1 MKMFNKLCV
10 SILSAVFLF
19 TALALP
25 AKACTGVIVGSDL
38 TEDGTTIFGRTE
50 DLEINHN
57 KVYKI
62 NEAGKYKKGEKLVD
76 VSYAEKGGYE
86 FELPHDSYRFTSIS
100 DTTPEYGMFDEAGYN
115 EKGLMADMTV
125 SASASEDVQK
135 VDPYLDG
142 EEEGKPI
149 GISEAI
155 ITTVVL
161 SSADN
166 ALDAVKLI
174 ANEVAKKGAAEGNA
188 LVVAD
193 KTDTWYV
200 EIYSGHEFAA
210 MKYPKDKFS
219 VFPNT
224 FWLNEAK
231 LTKGEESDNYIM
243 SEDEN
248 YLYSK
253 GIFETAKK
261 AKTFEG
267 NEDDRI
273 INLAKS
279 YAEKEFSPSNR
290 SRVASGIKF
299 LNPDSK
305 VDMETETYEFL
316 QDAKKGSISV
326 KNVMDFTRNRLEN
339 FDLEANDR
347 GRDETYPIGNRNTME
362 SHIFQVSKDAEA
374 TNPGIM
380 WLTLGSPLVQPYV
393 AYYPNQEDAID
404 EVKNETN
411 DPEKDKS
418 HYWMAMD
425 TLHMVE
431 ANRDDFMKDITP
443 EIDKFEKEQIANT
456 KVSGEKDPT
465 EKNKEEAK
473 KAFDLLKGFNKDLE
487 DKYKDYL
494 KKNEYEYTFY
504 GRRAT
509 ENFTD
514 TTMEVKKDTSD
525 KALNLQV
532 TPDEDEKGGKI
543 EIVDSYGEPVEKLN
557 NPVKISVPKKAFEK
571 EVAFGSKDDKID
583 VKEEDDKYVFETD
596 KSSVEYKTE
605 GKEEEPS
612 QSNDASSKETSA
624 QSSSNEQETN
634 KTENKSNKTLII
646 IAVAVVAAVV
656 AIFSRKKKN

>member
-1 MKMFNKLCV
+1 MKIFNKLCV
-10 SILSAVFLF
+10 FALSAVFLF

-50 DLEINHN
+50 DLEVNHN

-100 DTTPEYGMFDEAGYN
+100 DTTPEYGYFDEAGYN

-125 SASASEDVQK
+125 SASANEEIQK

-155 ITTVVL
+155 MTTVIL
-161 SSADN
+161 STADN
-166 ALDAVKLI
+166 AMDAVKLL
-174 ANEVAKKGAAEGNA
+174 ADEVATKGAAEGNA
-188 LVVAD
+188 LVVSD
-193 KTDTWYV
+193 KTDLWYV
-200 EIYSGHEFAA
+200 EIYSGHEFVA

-231 LTKGEESDNYIM
+231 LTKGEESDNYII
-243 SEDEN
+243 SEDGN

-267 NEDDRI
+267 NEDERV

-279 YAEKEFSPSNR
+279 YAEKELSPSNR

-299 LNPDSK
+299 LNPDSD
-305 VDMETETYEFL
+305 VDMKTETYEFL
-316 QDAKKGSISV
+316 QDAKKSSISV

-339 FDLEANDR
+339 FDIKANDR
-347 GRDETYPIGNRNTME
+347 GRDDAYPIGNRNTME
-362 SHIFQVSKDAEA
+362 SHIFQIGQNAEA

-380 WLTLGSPLVQPYV
+380 WLTLGSPLVQPFV
-393 AYYPNQEDAID
+393 AYYPNQEGSID
-404 EVKNETN
+404 KVSNETN
-411 DPEKDKS
+411 DPDKEKS
-418 HYWMAMD
+418 HYWLAMD
-425 TLHMVE
+425 TLHMIE
-431 ANRDDFMKDITP
+431 ANREDFMKDITP
-443 EIDKFEKEQIANT
+443 EIDKFEKDEIANT

-465 EKNKEEAK
+465 EKNKKEAQK
-473 KAFDLLKGFNKDLE
+473 SFDLLKGFNKDLE
-487 DKYKDYL
+487 KKYKDYL
-494 KKNEYEYTFY
+494 KKNDYTYTFY
-504 GRRAT
+504 GRKAT

-514 TTMEVKKDTSD
+514 STIDVKKDTSD
-525 KALNLQV
+525 TYLNLQV
-532 TPDEDEKGGKI
+532 EPNEKETGGEIK
-543 EIVDSYGEPVEKLN
+543 IVDSYGNPVEKLN
-557 NPVKISVPKKAFEK
+557 NPVKISIPKKAFEK
-571 EVAFGSKDDKID
+571 QATFGTKDDKID
-583 VKEEDDKYVFETD
+583 VKEEGDKYVFETE
-596 KSSVEYKTE
+596 KSSIKYQTE
-605 GKEEEPS
+605 EKEEKAA
-612 QSNDASSKETSA
+612 SNEKASSDASS
-624 QSSSNEQETN
+624 NEKGT
-634 KTENKSNKTLII
+634 KKSENKSNKSLIV
-646 IAVAVVAAVV
+646 IAVAVIAAVV
-656 AIFSRKKKN
+656 AVFSRKKKN

>member
-1 MKMFNKLCV
+1 MKIFNKLCV

-38 TEDGTTIFGRTE
+38 TEDGSTIFGRTE

-62 NEAGKYKKGEKLVD
+62 NEAGKYKKGEKLTD

-86 FELPHDSYRFTSIS
+86 YELDHDSYRFTSIS
-100 DTTPEYGMFDEAGYN
+100 DTTPEYGIFDEAGYN
-115 EKGLMADMTV
+115 EKGLIADMTV
-125 SASASEDVQK
+125 SASANEDIQK

-142 EEEGKPI
+142 EKEGDPI

-161 SSADN
+161 SSSDN

-174 ANEVAKKGAAEGNA
+174 ANEVATKGAAEGNA
-188 LVVAD
+188 LVVSD

-224 FWLNEAK
+224 FWLNESK
-231 LTKGEESDNYIM
+231 LTEGEESENYIM
-243 SEDEN
+243 SEDGN

-253 GIFETAKK
+253 TIFDTAKK

-267 NEDDRI
+267 NEDERI
-273 INLAKS
+273 IDLAKS

-305 VDMETETYEFL
+305 VDMKTETYEFL

-339 FDLEANDR
+339 FDIEANDR

-362 SHIFQVSKDAEA
+362 SHIFQVPENAQA

-380 WLTLGSPLVQPYV
+380 WLTLGSPLVQPYI
-393 AYYPNQEDAID
+393 AYYPNQEDAI
-404 EVKNETN
+404 EEAKNETN
-411 DPEKDKS
+411 DPDKDKS
-418 HYWMAMD
+418 QYWMAMD

-431 ANRDDFMKDITP
+431 ANRDEFMKDISP

-456 KVSGEKDPT
+456 KISGENDPT
-465 EKNKEEAK
+465 KTNNENAK

-487 DKYKDYL
+487 GKYKDYL
-494 KKNEYEYTFY
+494 KENDYEYTFY
-504 GRRAT
+504 GRRDT
-509 ENFTD
+509 ENFTE
-514 TTMEVKKDTSD
+514 TTMEVPKDTSET
-525 KALNLQV
+525 ALNLNIEAN
-532 TPDEDEKGGKI
+532 EDGKGGKI
-543 EIVDSYGEPVEKLN
+543 DIVDNYGNPVEKLN
-557 NPVKISVPKKAFEK
+557 NPVKISVPKKGFEK
-571 EVAFGSKDDKID
+571 QPTFD
-583 VKEEDDKYVFETD
+583 VKDSKIEVKEDSDSYVFETEKTSLNY
-596 KSSVEYKTE
+596 KSDGEKSENKDNKEEKTE
-605 GKEEEPS
+605 
-612 QSNDASSKETSA
+612 SND
-624 QSSSNEQETN
+624 SSNEKKDE
-634 KTENKSNKTLII
+634 KKSDKKSNKGLII
-646 IAVAVVAAVV
+646 GAIVVIAALVA
-656 AIFSRKKKN
+656 FFKKKK

>member
-86 FELPHDSYRFTSIS
+86 
-100 DTTPEYGMFDEAGYN
+100 
-115 EKGLMADMTV
+115 KGLMADMTV

-174 ANEVAKKGAAEGNA
+174 ANEVATKGAAEGNA

-200 EIYSGHEFAA
+200 EIYSGHEFVA

-305 VDMETETYEFL
+305 IDMETETYEFL

-347 GRDETYPIGNRNTME
+347 GRDETYPIGNRKTME

-411 DPEKDKS
+411 DPQKDKS

-634 KTENKSNKTLII
+634 QTENKSNKTLII

>member
-1 MKMFNKLCV
+1 MKIFNKLCV
-10 SILSAVFLF
+10 FALSAVFLF

-50 DLEINHN
+50 DLEVNHN

-100 DTTPEYGMFDEAGYN
+100 DTTPEYGYFDEAGYN

-125 SASASEDVQK
+125 SASANEEIQK

-142 EEEGKPI
+142 EEKGKPI

-155 ITTVVL
+155 MTTVIL
-161 SSADN
+161 STADN
-166 ALDAVKLI
+166 AMDAVKLL
-174 ANEVAKKGAAEGNA
+174 ADEVATKGASEGNA
-188 LVVAD
+188 LVVSD
-193 KTDTWYV
+193 KTDLWYV
-200 EIYSGHEFAA
+200 EIYSGHEFVA

-231 LTKGEESDNYIM
+231 LTKGEESDNYII
-243 SEDEN
+243 SEDGN

-267 NEDDRI
+267 NEDERV

-279 YAEKEFSPSNR
+279 YAEKELSPSNR

-299 LNPDSK
+299 LNPDSD
-305 VDMETETYEFL
+305 VDMKTETYEFL
-316 QDAKKGSISV
+316 QDAKKSSISV

-339 FDLEANDR
+339 FDIKANDR
-347 GRDETYPIGNRNTME
+347 GRDDAYPIGNRNTME
-362 SHIFQVSKDAEA
+362 SHIFQIGQNAEA

-380 WLTLGSPLVQPYV
+380 WLTLGSPLVQPFV
-393 AYYPNQEDAID
+393 AYYPNQEGSID
-404 EVKNETN
+404 KVSNETN
-411 DPEKDKS
+411 DPDKEKS
-418 HYWMAMD
+418 HYWLAMD

-431 ANRDDFMKDITP
+431 ANREDFMKDITP
-443 EIDKFEKEQIANT
+443 EIDKFEKDEIANT

-465 EKNKEEAK
+465 EKNKKEAQK
-473 KAFDLLKGFNKDLE
+473 SFDLLKGFNKDLE
-487 DKYKDYL
+487 KKYKDYL
-494 KKNEYEYTFY
+494 KKNDYTYTFY
-504 GRRAT
+504 GRKAT
-509 ENFTD
+509 ENFSE
-514 TTMEVKKDTSD
+514 TTIDVKKDTSD
-525 KALNLQV
+525 TYLNLQV
-532 TPDEDEKGGKI
+532 EPNEKETGGEIK
-543 EIVDSYGEPVEKLN
+543 IVDSYGNPVEKLN
-557 NPVKISVPKKAFEK
+557 NPVKISIPKKAFEK
-571 EVAFGSKDDKID
+571 QATFGTKDDKID
-583 VKEEDDKYVFETD
+583 VKEEGDKYVFETE
-596 KSSVEYKTE
+596 KSSIKYQTE
-605 GKEEEPS
+605 EKEEKAA
-612 QSNDASSKETSA
+612 SNEKASSDASS
-624 QSSSNEQETN
+624 NEKGT
-634 KTENKSNKTLII
+634 KKSENKSNKSLIV
-646 IAVAVVAAVV
+646 IAVAVIAAVV
-656 AIFSRKKKN
+656 AVFSRKKKN

>member
-1 MKMFNKLCV
+1 MKIFNKLCV

-19 TALALP
+19 TALALH

-38 TEDGTTIFGRTE
+38 TEDGSTIFGRTE

-62 NEAGKYKKGEKLVD
+62 NEAGKYKKGEKLTD

-86 FELPHDSYRFTSIS
+86 YELDHDSYRFTSIS
-100 DTTPEYGMFDEAGYN
+100 DTTPEYGIFDEAGYN
-115 EKGLMADMTV
+115 EKGLIADMTV
-125 SASASEDVQK
+125 SASANEDIQK

-142 EEEGKPI
+142 EKEGDPI

-174 ANEVAKKGAAEGNA
+174 ANEVATKGAAEGNA
-188 LVVAD
+188 LVVSD
-193 KTDTWYV
+193 NTDTWYV

-224 FWLNEAK
+224 FWLNESK
-231 LTKGEESDNYIM
+231 LTKGEESENYIM
-243 SEDEN
+243 SEDGN

-253 GIFETAKK
+253 TIFDTAKK

-267 NEDDRI
+267 NEDERI
-273 INLAKS
+273 IDLAKS

-305 VDMETETYEFL
+305 VDMKTETYEFL

-339 FDLEANDR
+339 FDIEANDR

-362 SHIFQVSKDAEA
+362 SHIFQVPENAEA

-380 WLTLGSPLVQPYV
+380 WLTLGSPLVQPYI
-393 AYYPNQEDAID
+393 AYYPNQEDAI
-404 EVKNETN
+404 EEAKNETN
-411 DPEKDKS
+411 DPDKDKS
-418 HYWMAMD
+418 QYWMAMD

-431 ANRDDFMKDITP
+431 ANRDEFMKDISP

-456 KVSGEKDPT
+456 KISGENDPT
-465 EKNKEEAK
+465 KTNNENAK

-487 DKYKDYL
+487 GKYKDYL
-494 KKNEYEYTFY
+494 KENDYEYTFY
-504 GRRAT
+504 GRRDT
-509 ENFTD
+509 ENFTN
-514 TTMEVKKDTSD
+514 TTMEVPKDTSET
-525 KALNLQV
+525 ALNLNIEAN
-532 TPDEDEKGGKI
+532 EDGKGGKI
-543 EIVDSYGEPVEKLN
+543 DIVDNYGNPVEKIN
-557 NPVKISVPKKAFEK
+557 NPVKISVPKKGFEK
-571 EVAFGSKDDKID
+571 QPTFDAKDSKIE
-583 VKEEDDKYVFETD
+583 VKEDSDSYVFETEKTSLNYKND
-596 KSSVEYKTE
+596 GEKSENKDNKEEKTE
-605 GKEEEPS
+605 
-612 QSNDASSKETSA
+612 SND
-624 QSSSNEQETN
+624 SSNEKKDE
-634 KTENKSNKTLII
+634 KKSDKKSNKGLII
-646 IAVAVVAAVV
+646 GAIVVIAALVA
-656 AIFSRKKKN
+656 FFKKKK

>member
-1 MKMFNKLCV
+1 MKIFNKLCV

-38 TEDGTTIFGRTE
+38 TEDGSTIFGRTE

-62 NEAGKYKKGEKLVD
+62 NKAGKYKKGEKLTD

-86 FELPHDSYRFTSIS
+86 YELDHDSYRFTSIS
-100 DTTPEYGMFDEAGYN
+100 DTTPEYGIFDEAGYN
-115 EKGLMADMTV
+115 EKGLIADMTV
-125 SASASEDVQK
+125 SASANEDIQK

-142 EEEGKPI
+142 EKEGDPI

-174 ANEVAKKGAAEGNA
+174 ANEVATKGAAEGNA
-188 LVVAD
+188 LVVSD

-224 FWLNEAK
+224 FWLNESK
-231 LTKGEESDNYIM
+231 LTKGEESENYIM
-243 SEDEN
+243 SEDGN

-253 GIFETAKK
+253 TIFDTAKK

-267 NEDDRI
+267 NEDERI
-273 INLAKS
+273 IDLAKS
-279 YAEKEFSPSNR
+279 YAEKDFSPSNR

-305 VDMETETYEFL
+305 VDMKTETYEFL

-339 FDLEANDR
+339 FDIEANDR

-362 SHIFQVSKDAEA
+362 SHIFQVPENAEA
-374 TNPGIM
+374 TNPGVM
-380 WLTLGSPLVQPYV
+380 WLTLGSPLVQPYI

-431 ANRDDFMKDITP
+431 ANRDEFMKDISP
-443 EIDKFEKEQIANT
+443 EIDKFEKDQIANT
-456 KVSGEKDPT
+456 KISGEEDPT
-465 EKNKEEAK
+465 KTNNENAE

-487 DKYKDYL
+487 GKYKDYL
-494 KKNEYEYTFY
+494 KENDYEYTFY
-504 GRRAT
+504 GRRDT
-509 ENFTD
+509 ENFTN
-514 TTMEVKKDTSD
+514 TTMEVPKDTSET
-525 KALNLQV
+525 ALNLNIEAN
-532 TPDEDEKGGKI
+532 EDGKGGKI
-543 EIVDSYGEPVEKLN
+543 DIVDNYGNPVEKLN
-557 NPVKISVPKKAFEK
+557 NPVKISVPKKGFEK
-571 EVAFGSKDDKID
+571 QPTFDAKDSKIE
-583 VKEEDDKYVFETD
+583 VKEDSDSYVFETEKTSLNYKND
-596 KSSVEYKTE
+596 GEKSENKDNKEEKTE
-605 GKEEEPS
+605 
-612 QSNDASSKETSA
+612 SND
-624 QSSSNEQETN
+624 SSNEKKDE
-634 KTENKSNKTLII
+634 KKSDKKSNKGLII
-646 IAVAVVAAVV
+646 GAIVVIAALVA
-656 AIFSRKKKN
+656 FFKKKK

>member
-1 MKMFNKLCV
+1 MKIFNKLCV
-10 SILSAVFLF
+10 FALSAVFLF

-50 DLEINHN
+50 DLEVNHN

-100 DTTPEYGMFDEAGYN
+100 DTTPEYGYFDEAGYN

-125 SASASEDVQK
+125 SASANEEIQK

-155 ITTVVL
+155 MTTVIL

-166 ALDAVKLI
+166 ALDAVKLL
-174 ANEVAKKGAAEGNA
+174 ADEVATKGAAEGNA
-188 LVVAD
+188 LVVSD
-193 KTDTWYV
+193 KTDLWYV
-200 EIYSGHEFAA
+200 EIYSGHEFVA

-243 SEDEN
+243 SEDGN

-267 NEDDRI
+267 NEDERV

-279 YAEKEFSPSNR
+279 YAEKELSPSNR
-290 SRVASGIKF
+290 SRVASGIKA
-299 LNPDSK
+299 LNPDSD
-305 VDMETETYEFL
+305 VDMKTETYEFL
-316 QDAKKGSISV
+316 QDAKKSSISV

-339 FDLEANDR
+339 FDIKANDR
-347 GRDETYPIGNRNTME
+347 GRDDAYPIGNRNTME
-362 SHIFQVSKDAEA
+362 SHIFQIGQNAEA

-380 WLTLGSPLVQPYV
+380 WLTLGSPLVQPFV
-393 AYYPNQEDAID
+393 AYYPNQEGSID
-404 EVKNETN
+404 KVSNETN
-411 DPEKDKS
+411 DPDKEKS
-418 HYWMAMD
+418 HYWLAMD

-431 ANRDDFMKDITP
+431 ANREDFMKDITP
-443 EIDKFEKEQIANT
+443 EIDKFEKDEIANT

-465 EKNKEEAK
+465 EKNKKEAQK
-473 KAFDLLKGFNKDLE
+473 SFDLLKGFNKDLE
-487 DKYKDYL
+487 KKYKDYL
-494 KKNEYEYTFY
+494 KKNDYTYTFY
-504 GRRAT
+504 GRKAS

-514 TTMEVKKDTSD
+514 STMDVKKDTSD
-525 KALNLQV
+525 SYLSLAVEPN
-532 TPDEDEKGGKI
+532 EKETGGEIKI
-543 EIVDSYGEPVEKLN
+543 IDSYGNPVEKLN
-557 NPVKISVPKKAFEK
+557 NPVKISIPKKAFEK
-571 EVAFGSKDDKID
+571 QATFGTKDDKID
-583 VKEEDDKYVFETD
+583 VKEEGDKYVFETE
-596 KSSVEYKTE
+596 KSSIKYQTE
-605 GKEEEPS
+605 GKEEKAA
-612 QSNDASSKETSA
+612 SNEKASSDASS
-624 QSSSNEQETN
+624 NEKGT
-634 KTENKSNKTLII
+634 KKSENKSNKSLIV
-646 IAVAVVAAVV
+646 IAVAVIAAVV
-656 AIFSRKKKN
+656 AVFSRKKKN